1 MRRAPTASKENPV
14 RPVQIKISIGIT
26 IVVAAIL
33 WLAISG
39 FDESKAYFKTV
50 PELAEMGH
58 AAMGKRIKVA
68 GNVKDGT
75 LQRDPKLTT
84 FVIEL
89 EGATQTIHYTGKAAL
104 PDTFKEGAQVVAD
117 GRMRDDGIFE
127 AKQIQAKCASKY
139 EAEYGPGGN
148 AAMPEAMREA
158 IERGETEMSH

>member
-1 MRRAPTASKENPV
+1 M

-26 IVVAAIL
+26 IVLGAIV

-58 AAMGKRIKVA
+58 GAMGKRIKVA

-75 LQRDPKLTT
+75 LQRNHKLTT

-89 EGATQTIHYTGKAAL
+89 DGVTQTVHYTGKAAL

-117 GRMRDDGIFE
+117 GRMRDDGVFE

-158 IERGETEMSH
+158 IERGETEMPH